1 MESLRNYRGLF
12 DLDTKQKEILSL
24 EKLIEDKDFWNDQ
37 KNAQNIL
44 KKKVVLEE
52 TVDKVISIRHL
63 FSSLYTYKDLALED
77 KEAEDLLREEF
88 VVLKKEVLLLK
99 QKILLKDE
107 DDFSNAIVTIQS
119 GAGGTEACD
128 WASILLR
135 MILKW
140 IERKKYKVQLLDEQ
154 KGDEAGIKSTS
165 FLVSGPFAYGLLK
178 SETGIH
184 RLVRI
189 SPFDS
194 GARRHTSFASLYIS
208 PEVDDNIEIEILD
221 KDLKIDVYRAG
232 GAGGQSVNTTDSAVR
247 ITHLPTNTVVTC
259 QNERSQLQN
268 KLMAMKILRSRL
280 YKMAL
285 EEQAAK
291 KNALELQK
299 KEIAWGSQIRSY
311 VLHPYKMVKDHRTN
325 WESSNPDNVLDGDID
340 DFINAFLEWNIFQ

>member
-1 MESLRNYRGLF
+1 MEFLKNYRGLF
-12 DLDTKQKEILSL
+12 DLDVKQKEIISL
-24 EKLIEDKDFWNDQ
+24 ETIIADKDFWNDQ
-37 KNAQNIL
+37 KKAQSVL
-44 KKKVVLEE
+44 KQKSVLEE
-52 TVDKVISIRHL
+52 TISKVAYIRDL
-63 FSSLYTYKDLALED
+63 FSSLYTYKDLAAED
-77 KEAEDLLREEF
+77 KEAEELLRDEF
-88 VVLKKEVLLLK
+88 LVLKKEVMLLK
-99 QKILLKDE
+99 QNVLLKDE
-107 DDFSNAIVTIQS
+107 DDFSNAIVTVQA

-165 FLVSGPFAYGLLK
+165 FIVSGPFAYGLLK

-208 PEVDDNIEIEILD
+208 PEVDDTIEIEILD
-221 KDLKIDVYRAG
+221 KDLRIDVYRAG
-232 GAGGQSVNTTDSAVR
+232 GSGGQSVNTTDSAVR
-247 ITHLPTNTVVTC
+247 ITHIPTNTVVTC

-325 WESSNPDNVLDGDID
+325 WESSNPDNILDGDID
-340 DFINAFLEWNIFQ
+340 DFINAFLEWNVFQ

>member
-1 MESLRNYRGLF
+1 MEFLKNYRGLF
-12 DLDTKQKEILSL
+12 DLEVKQQEIISL
-24 EKLIEDKDFWNDQ
+24 EAIISDKDFWNDQ
-37 KNAQNIL
+37 KKAQSVL
-44 KKKVVLEE
+44 KQKSVLEE
-52 TVDKVISIRHL
+52 TISKVASIRDL
-63 FSSLYTYKDLALED
+63 FSSLYTYKDLATED
-77 KEAEDLLREEF
+77 KEAEELLRDEF
-88 VVLKKEVLLLK
+88 LILKKEVMLLK
-99 QKILLKDE
+99 QNVLLKDE
-107 DDFSNAIVTIQS
+107 DDFSNAIVTVQA

-165 FLVSGPFAYGLLK
+165 FIVSGPFAYGLLK

-208 PEVDDNIEIEILD
+208 PEVDDTIEIEILD
-221 KDLKIDVYRAG
+221 KDLRIDVYRAG
-232 GAGGQSVNTTDSAVR
+232 GSGGQSVNTTDSAVR
-247 ITHLPTNTVVTC
+247 ITHIPTNTVVTC

-280 YKMAL
+280 YKMAQ

-340 DFINAFLEWNIFQ
+340 DFINAFLEWNVFQ